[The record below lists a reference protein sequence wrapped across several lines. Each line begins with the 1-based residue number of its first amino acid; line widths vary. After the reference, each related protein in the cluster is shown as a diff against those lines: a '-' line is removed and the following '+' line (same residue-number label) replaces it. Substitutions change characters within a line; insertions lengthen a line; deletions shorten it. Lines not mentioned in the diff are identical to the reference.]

1 MRKKKI
7 EAGWEIVGYIALLGL
22 VIGQVIVGYWYLA
35 AQTLFLVCNLATT
48 IRCFAIH
55 QSPADKVKNC
65 VFTAISVG
73 LIILRLSGV

>member
-1 MRKKKI
+1 MTVNKT
-7 EAGWEIVGYIALLGL
+7 WEIVGYIALLGL
-22 VIGQVIVGYWYLA
+22 VIGQIIVGYWYLV
-35 AQTLFLVCNLATT
+35 AQTLFLICNLATT

-55 QSPADKVKNC
+55 QPPADKVKNC